1 MSGSEKH
8 LRALLVAWRLCGV
21 ELEREEMEEEV
32 GEGNRPLS
40 GLMYRDWVPSLR
52 RAGCFCLLI
61 RLKPWL
67 AGGVEGRSG
76 GLRVDARRQLYRAE
90 DDRAMVLWPG
100 GGARGD

>member
-1 MSGSEKH
+1 MSGSEKR

-21 ELEREEMEEEV
+21 ELEREEV

-52 RAGCFCLLI
+52 RAGCFRLLI
-61 RLKPWL
+61 RLKPRL

-76 GLRVDARRQLYRAE
+76 GLRADARRQLYCAE
-90 DDRAMVLWPG
+90 DDGAMALWPG